1 MMLRL
6 RQLLHQRCMRVAG
19 SHDWLQ
25 KLPLPLMVFFQI
37 WRHLHSYCISIYA
50 ARLSNHFWM
59 ANSVSKGLRPIL
71 RTRWK
76 QIQKHILG
84 CQWQSCNINM
94 WIWFC
99 PEGSEVKS
107 YFLSCLYYSPQ
118 NTHFLVWCANKTI
131 KVVGLKGFEPPIE
144 LENLHLYKL
153 SVTAVLWKIE
163 NA

>member
-1 MMLRL
+1 MHACGRFSRL
-6 RQLLHQRCMRVAG
+6 TAKIAPTTDGFFKSGAIFTHIAFPFTQHNFPIIFEWPTQSAKVYALSWEQGGNKFKNISWVASG
-19 SHDWLQ
+19 
-25 KLPLPLMVFFQI
+25 KAAT
-37 WRHLHSYCISIYA
+37 SICEYGFA
-50 ARLSNHFWM
+50 LKA
-59 ANSVSKGLRPIL
+59 VG
-71 RTRWK
+71 
-76 QIQKHILG
+76 
-84 CQWQSCNINM
+84 
-94 WIWFC
+94 
-99 PEGSEVKS
+99 VKS